1 MGAAQL
7 LQSLP
12 KESRFCAIVVES
24 PCATFRE
31 VAYARF
37 GREFHAGPW
46 LGRTVFR
53 PTVDVGFL
61 TVRLMHGL
69 DMEQASPASAVAS
82 TKTPVLLIHG
92 LKDRNIPPYHAD
104 WIQSMNASAIVVW
117 KVPGATH
124 TMAHQTAPAEF
135 EQRVLKWFERY
146 TLQKTTSA
154 NSIVN
159 VDEKHPPECQS
170 PGAEQAD
177 LYKSSIL

>member
-1 MGAAQL
+1 MEQTSHPQCVFGFGESMGAAQL

-12 KESRFCAIVVES
+12 NESRFCAVVVES
-24 PCATFRE
+24 SFATFRE

-69 DMEQASPASAVAS
+69 DIEQASPARAVVS
-82 TKTPVLLIHG
+82 SKTPVLLIHG
-92 LKDRNIPPYHAD
+92 LKDRNIPPYHSD
-104 WIQSMNASAIVVW
+104 WIQSMNPAYIEVW

-135 EQRVLKWFERY
+135 EQRVLEWFERY
-146 TLQKTTSA
+146 ALPRRATST
-154 NSIVN
+154 NSVGN
-159 VDEKHPPECQS
+159 VD
-170 PGAEQAD
+170 
-177 LYKSSIL
+177 